1 MPTIRT
7 QCPSCRQY
15 IDFAPGQC
23 ALLGGRDGEPVAYA
37 FVCTHCREPIVRR
50 ADRRA
55 AAMLVIG
62 GASPRGAEEH
72 VGRLPHPE
80 QPEGG
85 PAFTDDD
92 LIDFHLLL
100 DEARWFDQLA
110 DLTAPRGLQSARPER
125 HRHAGADP
133 RQGRVPDQPS

>member
-7 QCPSCRQY
+7 QCPSCRQQ
-15 IDFAPGQC
+15 IDFAPGEC
-23 ALLGGRDGEPVAYA
+23 SLLGGPDGEPVAYA
-37 FVCTHCREPIVRR
+37 FVCPHCREPIVRR

-80 QPEGG
+80 EPAGG
-85 PAFTDDD
+85 PPLTDDD

-100 DEARWFDQLA
+100 DGADWFGQLA
-110 DLTAPRGLQSARPER
+110 HLTGPRVVRATRS
-125 HRHAGADP
+125 P
-133 RQGRVPDQPS
+133 RQRPARRDRGEPES